1 MSIAEGLSPPDPK
14 SIAGD
19 AEWLPASFDGG
30 GETIG
35 FLHVPRELHRAVPFL
50 GEKYLR
56 EAAAPP
62 SARAAAAPLR
72 AALPMA
78 GNGPHFIFHSAF
90 CCSTLLARALDI
102 HGRSLGLKE
111 PTILNDL
118 AALHRA
124 GTLAERDLLLVLA
137 LLGRP
142 LAAGETIVIKPSNEA
157 NILIETILTLCPG
170 AHALLLHAPLPSFL
184 RSLAKKGL
192 WGRNWGRRLYA
203 LLARDGGRRF
213 GFSDAEIFEQT
224 DLQIAAL
231 AWLIQQRQFADL
243 ARLMPARVRT
253 LDSETLLADPAG
265 VMAGAAALFGFDL
278 PAAEAER
285 IAAGPAF
292 SQHAKQIG
300 RGYDSTARAAE
311 QAAVQAAHE
320 EEIDMVCQ
328 WAAAVARHG
337 GIQLTLPLPLL
348 AGR

>member
-1 MSIAEGLSPPDPK
+1 MSIVSPLDPRG
-14 SIAGD
+14 IAGD
-19 AEWLPASFDGG
+19 GQWLPASLDVR

-35 FLHVPRELHRAVPFL
+35 FLRVPRELHRAVAFL

-56 EAAAPP
+56 EAAAPA
-62 SARAAAAPLR
+62 SARMAAASLR
-72 AALPMA
+72 AALPIA
-78 GNGPHFIFHSAF
+78 AHGPHFIFHSAF

-102 HGRSLGLKE
+102 QGRSMGLKE

-124 GTLAERDLLLVLA
+124 GTLADRDLLLVLA

-142 LAAGETIVIKPSNEA
+142 LAAGETNVIKPSNEA
-157 NILIETILTLCPG
+157 NILIERILTACPQ

-184 RSLAKKGL
+184 RSVAKKGL

-203 LLARDGGRRF
+203 LLARDGGRGF
-213 GFSDAEIFEQT
+213 GFSDGEIFEQT

-231 AWLIQQRQFADL
+231 AWLIQQRQFAEV

-253 LDSETLLADPAG
+253 LDSETLLADPAAA
-265 VMAGAAALFGFDL
+265 MAGAAALFGFDL
-278 PAAEAER
+278 PAAEAES

-311 QAAVQAAHE
+311 QASAQAAHD

-337 GIQLTLPLPLL
+337 GIPLTLPLPLI
-348 AGR
+348 GGT

>member
-1 MSIAEGLSPPDPK
+1 MTAARTDTAPDAQSVLADP
-14 SIAGD
+14 
-19 AEWLPASFDGG
+19 EWLPAGIDPTSGV
-30 GETIG
+30 IA
-35 FLHVPRELHRAVPFL
+35 FLKLPRSSHERIPFL
-50 GEKYLR
+50 SREYLDGV
-56 EAAAPP
+56 A
-62 SARAAAAPLR
+62 SARMVLARETVQR
-72 AALPMA
+72 AQMPAA

-102 HGRSLGLKE
+102 HGRSMGYKE

-124 GTLAERDLLLVLA
+124 GTLAERDLRLVLA

-142 LAAGETIVIKPSNEA
+142 LATGETIVIKPSNEA
-157 NILIETILTLCPG
+157 NILIERILAACPG

-231 AWLIQQRQFADL
+231 AWLIQQRQFAEV
-243 ARLMPARVRT
+243 ARRMPARVRT

-265 VMAGAAALFGFDL
+265 AMAGAAALFGFDL
-278 PAAEAER
+278 SAAEAQG

-311 QAAVQAAHE
+311 QAAVQAAHD

-337 GIQLTLPLPLL
+337 GIPLTLPLSLI
-348 AGR
+348 ARA